1 MTYNDIDVVLY
12 KILRYI
18 SECMKA
24 GVSVDYEQLQSQ
36 SSYLNIPESYLRQVL
51 HMAVSNGLI
60 EGLKRIVTKDFVGY
74 VQYGEIVLTLA
85 GNDFMRDNN
94 GMHKAAELLGAT
106 YEAVLSG
113 IIQSTIAKMK

>member
-36 SSYLNIPESYLRQVL
+36 SGRPLV
-51 HMAVSNGLI
+51 
-60 EGLKRIVTKDFVGY
+60 
-74 VQYGEIVLTLA
+74 
-85 GNDFMRDNN
+85 
-94 GMHKAAELLGAT
+94 
-106 YEAVLSG
+106 
-113 IIQSTIAKMK
+113 